1 MRVIGS
7 KVDGSR
13 EALLDGQLGRLVA
26 PNVPEQLAK
35 AISEVLCGG
44 SSRERNSLVKC
55 FDLRISGQ
63 GRRMVDGTDNKR
75 SKPWGDGATAAFGR
89 NVDDGSAQTLCC
101 TQDVRVAERTN
112 LFDNSTRWQHRLL
125 RIPTNSRAL
134 EILPLVRGKRVPYN
148 Y

>member
-63 GRRMVDGTDNKR
+63 GRRMVDGTDNKNESLGVTAQRPR
-75 SKPWGDGATAAFGR
+75 SGET
-89 NVDDGSAQTLCC
+89 
-101 TQDVRVAERTN
+101 
-112 LFDNSTRWQHRLL
+112 
-125 RIPTNSRAL
+125 
-134 EILPLVRGKRVPYN
+134 
-148 Y
+148 